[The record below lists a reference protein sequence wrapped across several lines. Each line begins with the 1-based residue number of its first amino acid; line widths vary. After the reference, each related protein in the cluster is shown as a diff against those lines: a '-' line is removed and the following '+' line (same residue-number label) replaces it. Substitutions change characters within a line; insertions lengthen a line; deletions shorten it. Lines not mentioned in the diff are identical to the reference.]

1 MCQRERA
8 AFGMLVR
15 MPISIFDS
23 GTIPHERRAELEA
36 AVVAAGRRLHQR
48 YEGWIVAIPDC
59 RKFAV
64 RIASYPE
71 VDVSVPFDWH
81 TTAAEATERVG
92 VAMEIDAH
100 GSHRAK
106 RRIFQGAVRSD
117 PRSQFQLSFKTSL
130 KIDFQAGFVFHPMVV
145 DLRSVFLEM
154 RVKVSFQD

>member
-1 MCQRERA
+1 
-8 AFGMLVR
+8 MLVR

-23 GTIPHERRAELEA
+23 GTIPHERRAELEV

-48 YEGWIVAIPDC
+48 YEGWIVAMPDC

-81 TTAAEATERVG
+81 TTAAEATERVR

-100 GSHRAK
+100 GSLGRNVGSFRAPSEVI
-106 RRIFQGAVRSD
+106 RD
-117 PRSQFQLSFKTSL
+117 PNFSYLSRL
-130 KIDFQAGFVFHPMVV
+130 P
-145 DLRSVFLEM
+145 
-154 RVKVSFQD
+154 